1 MRLTQRNS
9 VISFGPACL
18 GLLMKTE
25 NHGRENSLTG
35 STMTLTAALIE
46 LDKDFKLFKPRAS
59 RLVAYLPCAGL
70 A

>member
-1 MRLTQRNS
+1 
-9 VISFGPACL
+9 
-18 GLLMKTE
+18 MKTE

-46 LDKDFKLFKPRAS
+46 LDKDFKLFKPQAS